1 MSAKKYYPVA
11 HRGLS
16 EAEAEDRLTRHGFN
30 ILRSSKPPS
39 ILKIFINQFRSPLI
53 YLLLGAGI
61 FILALQEYIDAFLVF
76 IVLIFNAVIGTF
88 QEGKA
93 QNTLLA
99 LKKFTKTNTTV
110 IRDGIEKIIDD
121 SLIVPGD
128 LIVLREGEKIPADLQ
143 ILQSTNLKV
152 DESALTGESVPV
164 HKDPISGSD
173 EVYKGTVVVA
183 GFAIA
188 KVLQTGMNTRIGQ
201 ISAEITDVNVDLP
214 IKKELSKI
222 SRIIIITSGILSLFI
237 IFLGLVEGYS
247 LELMVRT
254 VISLGVSVIP
264 EGLPVVLTLVLALG
278 VWQMGKR
285 NALIKKLQAVE
296 VLGQASVIVVDKTGT
311 ITKNELCVTNLF
323 LPGELIRVSGSGYN
337 GEGRLSYQRSSKKD
351 ILTSAMVAYASAT
364 AKVYRDPQGNY
375 LISGDPTE
383 AALGVYAAKVSHQ
396 LGIDLEE
403 DVQIIEDHPFDY
415 LEKYHAVLI
424 KNQNN
429 NLLCVT
435 GAPEKILELSLLT
448 KEKRLKYH
456 QTVENL
462 SSRGLRVVAFAYH
475 NNQKTLSR
483 KIPQLT
489 FGGLFGLQD
498 NLQVGVTASVAKV
511 KNAGIRVVMATGDHL
526 STALSIARDAG
537 IYTSSDR
544 YITGHQLQAISD
556 SQLREIISDI
566 TVFARVTPED
576 KIRVINTLKSLGE
589 IVAMTGD
596 GVNDAP
602 SLTAANLGIAM
613 GKIGTEVAKEA
624 SSIVLLDDNFSSIV
638 AAIEEGRII
647 FQKIKNII
655 LYLFSTSAGEVLVI
669 IGAMILGYGIPL
681 KPSQIIWMNFV
692 TDVFIVIALAFETR
706 ERSLLTRKWSAAK
719 HRMLD
724 LTMLLRILTIGTVI
738 MTGSLFLYRQ
748 SYLVDPIKASTIALT
763 VLAVFQWVNAFNVRS
778 ETSSAFRS
786 KLTSLKYLIAAIV
799 FVSVLQALVIYHP
812 LMQKVFG
819 TTALNTQE
827 ILIIILMSASVIF
840 VEELRKISFRLLK
853 HSKASQNPKR

>member
-1 MSAKKYYPVA
+1 MSAKKYYPVI
-11 HRGLS
+11 HNGLT
-16 EAEAEDRLTRHGFN
+16 EAKAKEELVRYGHNL
-30 ILRSSKPPS
+30 LSSTKPPS
-39 ILKIFINQFRSPLI
+39 IFRIFISQFRSPLI

-61 FILALQEYIDAFLVF
+61 FILTLQEYIDAFLVF
-76 IVLIFNAVIGTF
+76 VVLIFNAIIGTF

-99 LKKFTKTNTTV
+99 LKKFTKTNATV
-110 IRDGIEKIIDD
+110 IRDGVEKIIDD

-164 HKDPISGSD
+164 RKDPTAGFD
-173 EVYKGTVVVA
+173 QAYKGTVVVA
-183 GFAIA
+183 GFGIA
-188 KVLQTGMNTRIGQ
+188 KVIKTGMNTRIGQ

-214 IKKELSKI
+214 IKKELNKI
-222 SRIIIITSGILSLFI
+222 SRIIIATSGILSLFI
-237 IFLGLVEGYS
+237 ILLGLIEGYS

-323 LPGELIRVSGSGYN
+323 LPGELVRVSGTGYSS
-337 GEGRLSYQRSSKKD
+337 EGRLSYQKSSQKD
-351 ILTSAMVAYASAT
+351 ILTSALVAYASAT
-364 AKVYRDPQGNY
+364 AKVYRDSQNNY
-375 LISGDPTE
+375 LVSGDPTE
-383 AALGVYAAKVSHQ
+383 AALGVYAAKVSRQ
-396 LGIDLEE
+396 LGVDLEE
-403 DVQIIEDHPFDY
+403 DIEIIEDHPFDY
-415 LEKYHAVLI
+415 QEKYHAVLI
-424 KNQNN
+424 KNHSA
-429 NLLCVT
+429 NLLCVS
-435 GAPEKILELSLLT
+435 GAPEKILELSRLSQ
-448 KEKRLKYH
+448 KEKLKYH
-456 QTVENL
+456 RIVENL
-462 SSRGLRVVAFAYH
+462 SSRGLRVVAFAYR
-475 NNQKTLSR
+475 NNQRSLDQ

-498 NLQVGVTASVAKV
+498 NLQIGVAASVAKV

-526 STALSIARDAG
+526 ATALSIARDAG
-537 IYTSSDR
+537 IYTDGDK
-544 YITGHQLQAISD
+544 YLTGHQLQTMTD
-556 SQLREIISDI
+556 GQLREIISRV

-576 KIRVINTLKSLGE
+576 KIRVINTLKSLNE

-624 SSIVLLDDNFSSIV
+624 SSIILLDDNFGSIV
-638 AAIEEGRII
+638 AAIEEGRVI

-669 IGAMILGYGIPL
+669 IGAMVLDYGIPL

-719 HRMLD
+719 HQMLD
-724 LTMLLRILTIGTVI
+724 LTMLFRILTIGFVI
-738 MTGSLFLYRQ
+738 MIGSLFLYRQ

-786 KLTSLKYLIAAIV
+786 KITSLKYLIGAIIL
-799 FVSVLQALVIYHP
+799 VSILQALVIYHP
-812 LMQKVFG
+812 LLQRVFG
-819 TTALNTQE
+819 TTALNTRE
-827 ILIIILMSASVIF
+827 ILVIILMSTSVIII
-840 VEELRKISFRLLK
+840 EELRKIFFHLIK
-853 HSKASQNPKR
+853 HSKVSQNRTR